1 MANRYMLPKG
11 VYATAMR
18 AAAFTE
24 DTILFSDGAG
34 LCRESGPEPE
44 DWCTG
49 EAASVIMRDHGRP
62 DTVRDDVIFMYPLD
76 KSARNTGRPE
86 KRPRGN
92 EYTAGNDLPDY
103 YAARPARGRAYNISL
118 FTQTCPQ
125 SLPALIH

>member
-1 MANRYMLPKG
+1 MMWVDGFA
-11 VYATAMR
+11 
-18 AAAFTE
+18 E
-24 DTILFSDGAG
+24 DSILFVDGAG
-34 LCRESGPEPE
+34 FCREYETEPE

-49 EAASVIMRDHGRP
+49 KAASVIMWDHGMWE
-62 DTVRDDVIFMYPLD
+62 TVRDDVIFMYPLD

-103 YAARPARGRAYNISL
+103 YAARSARGRAYNISL

-125 SLPALIH
+125 GLPALIN